1 MTIQLT
7 TEGSIRIR
15 SMESK
20 DSGTII
26 DLYRILS
33 GAGMTITL
41 IDLFTE
47 DIKESL
53 ALSFVAEFNYQMVG
67 FILARRAY
75 IGAPVVEVCLIQG
88 LIIHPLHQGQ
98 DIETRLVE
106 ALTERAKSMG
116 IKIIRAILSASDPR
130 MENFFSHLNFHHAQV
145 AVYDKT
151 L

>member
-1 MTIQLT
+1 
-7 TEGSIRIR
+7 
-15 SMESK
+15 MESK
-20 DSGTII
+20 DSGAII

-33 GAGMTITL
+33 GAGMTINL

-53 ALSFVAEFNYQMVG
+53 ALSFVAEFNYKIVG

-98 DIETRLVE
+98 EIETHLVE
-106 ALTERAKSMG
+106 SLTERAKSIG
-116 IKIIRAILSASDPR
+116 IKFIRAILNANDPR
-130 MENFFSHLNFHHAQV
+130 MENFFARLNFVHAQV

>member
-1 MTIQLT
+1 
-7 TEGSIRIR
+7 
-15 SMESK
+15 MESK
-20 DSGTII
+20 DSGAII

-33 GAGMTITL
+33 GAGMTINL

-53 ALSFVAEFNYQMVG
+53 ALSFVAEFNYKIVG

-75 IGAPVVEVCLIQG
+75 IGTPVVEACLIQG

-98 DIETRLVE
+98 EIETHLVE
-106 ALTERAKSMG
+106 SLTERAKSIG
-116 IKIIRAILSASDPR
+116 IKFIRAILSANDPR
-130 MENFFSHLNFHHAQV
+130 MENFFARFNFIHAQV